1 MLNDEFD
8 KAVKFFLTVQ
18 LYAHLQYEQ
27 TNFLLFLFF
36 VTLNLTGLLVWI

>member
-8 KAVKFFLTVQ
+8 KAVKFFLTVW
-18 LYAHLQYEQ
+18 LYTHLQYEQ